1 MRPHNRRSDCI
12 NKPAVV
18 SAIVQRL
25 EANRAA
31 RLRNNPGT
39 RAFHCTPA
47 SIATEHEREVLSIYA
62 AAGAGTTP

>member
-25 EANRAA
+25 EANRQA

-39 RAFHCTPA
+39 RACS
-47 SIATEHEREVLSIYA
+47 SIATEHERELLSIYA